1 MSIAMTPVA
10 PTASFKDN
18 LALLPSIDGIARIDL
33 LDASGTVVATIP
45 NEAGKQGSLKVYNY
59 LQLCFG
65 RLDATAAEHGLA
77 IFAEHTPDARARPGA
92 HPNIDRL
99 IEIVGGAPALEIV
112 AVAQ

>member
-18 LALLPSIDGIARIDL
+18 LALLPSIDGIAQLDL

-65 RLDATAAEHGLA
+65 RLDAAAAEHGLA